1 MITIDI
7 TLPAGRMRGDID
19 GDGRINDTDKTA
31 LSRFDGGYDDY
42 AWVGDEE
49 AADVDGDGEING
61 KDIMTLT
68 RIISDEAD
76 FAAYTPGTAGPEVTG
91 NWINNPNAA
100 TETGQFY
107 TDISLSDVKASDT
120 ASIEVDGSFDG
131 IQRVECLDGA
141 VRVYVFLCPIA
152 DVPCTLIIQ
161 ESSGALNLITDRT
174 EADVIRA
181 QELDAKGW
189 DAMTADE
196 QAEWSGGMKGA
207 YNVSDLNRVTSA
219 MAYLTGILRGYGYA
233 VDYQPVS
240 ITHADGTTDTTW
252 QETDEWTYS
261 QLEQYRLNVAAV
273 RAVLSMLPTTPDT
286 PARIVASS
294 VGATDGLTWSG
305 ANDIERILLDVEQL
319 INNMA
324 AAWYYSGDL
333 YAGEV

>member
-7 TLPAGRMRGDID
+7 TLPAGRMRGD
-19 GDGRINDTDKTA
+19 
-31 LSRFDGGYDDY
+31 
-42 AWVGDEE
+42 
-49 AADVDGDGEING
+49 VDGDGDLTSTDITLIQDVVSEYKTQDDFDTQSWDACDVNADRAVNG
-61 KDIMTLT
+61 KDLI
-68 RIISDEAD
+68 RITNIVAGTNGM
-76 FAAYTPGTAGPEVTG
+76 TPGSAGPEITG
-91 NWINNPNAA
+91 NWTNNPNYA
-100 TETGQFY
+100 TDTAQFY

-141 VRVYVFLCPIA
+141 VRVYVSLCPIA

-252 QETDEWTYS
+252 QETDEPTYS
-261 QLEQYRLNVAAV
+261 HLERYRLNIAAV

-305 ANDIERILLDVEQL
+305 ANDIERILLDVEQM

>member
-7 TLPAGRMRGDID
+7 TLPAGRMRGD
-19 GDGRINDTDKTA
+19 
-31 LSRFDGGYDDY
+31 
-42 AWVGDEE
+42 
-49 AADVDGDGEING
+49 VDGDGKFTDEDKNTIASVVNEE
-61 KDIMTLT
+61 MTRDDFDT
-68 RIISDEAD
+68 QSWDACDVNAD
-76 FAAYTPGTAGPEVTG
+76 GIVDVYDVVKSRNLVSGSIKAGSVGPEITG
-91 NWINNPNAA
+91 NWTNNPNYA
-100 TETGQFY
+100 TDTAQFY
-107 TDISLSDVKASDT
+107 TDISVSGVTASDT

-141 VRVYVFLCPIA
+141 VRVYVSLCPIA

-252 QETDEWTYS
+252 QETDEPTYS
-261 QLEQYRLNVAAV
+261 HLERYRLNVAAV

-305 ANDIERILLDVEQL
+305 ANDIERILEDVEHL